1 MTLGE
6 RIAYYRGKLGLSQG
20 ELAEQ
25 LGVSRQAVSK
35 WETDAGL
42 PDLERLIALSRLY
55 HITLDEL
62 VKGESP
68 EETAEAPE
76 EVPVDAVIAKP
87 AAPSGQK
94 TIGYILLGVGLLCA
108 VLALFLNWA
117 LLIPAG
123 YLLICA
129 VLCLTLRRYAGR
141 IIIGG
146 TLLAILLPAQRWF
159 GGVSLGSVIN
169 PRCLSVGIL
178 RHWGVGD
185 LGAVGGAGAVCG
197 AGPAAHPLAKIHPLG
212 TGVDSGIGA
221 AWLAGPAVAGAGRC
235 RSRQLVLSG
244 GLRPYQSAG
253 GGCGAADGPGH
264 LPGPT
269 GEKERINTKIE
280 KSRSQKERLFGL
292 F

>member
-76 EVPVDAVIAKP
+76 EIPVDAVIAKP

-94 TIGYILLGVGLLCA
+94 TIGYMLCA

-169 PRCLSVGIL
+169 PVVYQSEFYGIGVWVTWGLWAVLVLYVVLAL
-178 RHWGVGD
+178 RRTRWQKYTPLA
-185 LGAVGGAGAVCG
+185 LGWTVVLGLHGWLAPLWQVLGGAEAASWYYPVVSGLINLLAAAVV
-197 AGPAAHPLAKIHPLG
+197 LL
-212 TGVDSGIGA
+212 TV
-221 AWLAGPAVAGAGRC
+221 
-235 RSRQLVLSG
+235 RSIYRA
-244 GLRPYQSAG
+244 RREKKSA
-253 GGCGAADGPGH
+253 
-264 LPGPT
+264 
-269 GEKERINTKIE
+269 
-280 KSRSQKERLFGL
+280 
-292 F
+292 

>member
-76 EVPVDAVIAKP
+76 EVPVDAIIAKP

-108 VLALFLNWA
+108 VLAMFLNWA

-141 IIIGG
+141 VILGG

-169 PRCLSVGIL
+169 PIVYQSEYFGIGL
-178 RHWGVGD
+178 LISWALWAVLILYVVLACGTPAGRNTPRWHWGGQWYW
-185 LGAVGGAGAVCG
+185 GCMAGWPRC
-197 AGPAAHPLAKIHPLG
+197 
-212 TGVDSGIGA
+212 
-221 AWLAGPAVAGAGRC
+221 GRC
-235 RSRQLVLSG
+235 WAVQKPPAGTIRWSPALSICW
-244 GLRPYQSAG
+244 R
-253 GGCGAADGPGH
+253 
-264 LPGPT
+264 
-269 GEKERINTKIE
+269 
-280 KSRSQKERLFGL
+280 RLWCC
-292 F
+292 

>member
-55 HITLDEL
+55 RITLDEL

-76 EVPVDAVIAKP
+76 EIPVDAVIAKP

-108 VLALFLNWA
+108 ALALVLNLA
-117 LLIPAG
+117 LLIPAV
-123 YLLICA
+123 YFLICA
-129 VLCLTLRRYAGR
+129 ALCLTLRRYAGR
-141 IIIGG
+141 VILGG
-146 TLLAILLPAQRWF
+146 TLYAVLLTCQRWT
-159 GGVSLGSVIN
+159 GMPGLGSIIN
-169 PRCLSVGIL
+169 PVVYQSEFYGIGVWVTWGLWAVLVLYVVLAL
-178 RHWGVGD
+178 RHTRWQRYTPLA
-185 LGAVGGAGAVCG
+185 LGWTVVLGLSGWLAPLWRVLGGAEAASWYYPVVSGLINLLAAAV
-197 AGPAAHPLAKIHPLG
+197 
-212 TGVDSGIGA
+212 
-221 AWLAGPAVAGAGRC
+221 
-235 RSRQLVLSG
+235 VL
-244 GLRPYQSAG
+244 LTVRAIYRARREKKSA
-253 GGCGAADGPGH
+253 
-264 LPGPT
+264 
-269 GEKERINTKIE
+269 
-280 KSRSQKERLFGL
+280 
-292 F
+292 

>member
-42 PDLERLIALSRLY
+42 PDLDRLIALSGLY
-55 HITLDEL
+55 NITLDEL
-62 VKGESP
+62 VKGSAPSP
-68 EETAEAPE
+68 APADGAQAAVFPPEASPAAAE
-76 EVPVDAVIAKP
+76 KP
-87 AAPSGQK
+87 ASGGQK
-94 TIGYILLGVGLLCA
+94 TVGYILLGVGLLCA

-141 IIIGG
+141 VIIGG

-169 PRCLSVGIL
+169 PIVYQSEFYGIGVWVTWGLWAVLVLYVVLAL
-178 RHWGVGD
+178 RHTRWQKYTPLA
-185 LGAVGGAGAVCG
+185 LGWTVVLGLHGWLAPLWQVLGGAEAASWYYPVVSGLINLLAAAV
-197 AGPAAHPLAKIHPLG
+197 
-212 TGVDSGIGA
+212 
-221 AWLAGPAVAGAGRC
+221 
-235 RSRQLVLSG
+235 VL
-244 GLRPYQSAG
+244 LTVRAIYRARREKKSA
-253 GGCGAADGPGH
+253 
-264 LPGPT
+264 
-269 GEKERINTKIE
+269 
-280 KSRSQKERLFGL
+280 
-292 F
+292 

>member
-76 EVPVDAVIAKP
+76 EIPVDAVIAKP

-169 PRCLSVGIL
+169 PVVYQSEFYGIGVWVTWGLWAVLVLYVVLAL
-178 RHWGVGD
+178 RRTRWQKYTPLA
-185 LGAVGGAGAVCG
+185 LGWTVVLGLHGWLAPLWQVLGGAEAASWYYPVVSGLINLLAAAVVLLTVRPFT
-197 AGPAAHPLAKIHPLG
+197 GPDGRKRAHK
-212 TGVDSGIGA
+212 
-221 AWLAGPAVAGAGRC
+221 
-235 RSRQLVLSG
+235 
-244 GLRPYQSAG
+244 Y
-253 GGCGAADGPGH
+253 
-264 LPGPT
+264 
-269 GEKERINTKIE
+269 KN
-280 KSRSQKERLFGL
+280 
-292 F
+292 